1 LCKDG
6 HLIEKA
12 IQETWLQVRA
22 DILDETTATD
32 EKEIRYPKWIF

>member
-1 LCKDG
+1 MG
-6 HLIEKA
+6 TSYEKA

-32 EKEIRYPKWIF
+32 EKEIRYLKWIF